1 MMLSGYYKKYS
12 TLILGYVSVQYIKC
26 LYMFVGLQYKDKS
39 CFVQMYYT
47 CHDVLSWRRLE
58 HPGWTVSG
66 LMSSVWAVTAAA
78 LLSAQ

>member
-1 MMLSGYYKKYS
+1 M
-12 TLILGYVSVQYIKC
+12 
-26 LYMFVGLQYKDKS
+26 DKS

-47 CHDVLSWRRLE
+47 CHYVLSWRRLE

-66 LMSSVWAVTAAA
+66 LMSSVWVVMAAA